1 MRLVTFE
8 FQGRTRLGAEH
19 DGHVLDLNRG
29 YVLLLATRGVAD
41 FQAQA
46 NRELPADMRD
56 FLDLWDESLPRVKEV
71 LALFRGLRGTGGPLA
86 QAVIHPLQAVRLRA
100 PILNPRKIICLGLN
114 YRDHAQETRLEIPS
128 DPILF
133 SKYPSAIIG
142 PEDPILL
149 PSVSQEVDYEAE
161 LTFLIARRG
170 RHIPKAQALDY
181 VAGYTIMNDVSARDY
196 QMRKPGGQWMSG
208 KTFDSFAPLGPALVT
223 REDIPDP
230 HVLDISCTVSG
241 DRLQSSNTKH
251 LIFPVPDI
259 VAYCSHIFTLEPGD
273 VIATGTP
280 GGVGF
285 ARKPP
290 RFLKDGDVVVIE
302 IQGIGALRN
311 PVRRDT
317 R

>member
-170 RHIPKAQALDY
+170 RHIPRAQALDY

>member
-8 FQGRTRLGAEH
+8 FQGRTRLGAEQ
-19 DGHVLDLNRG
+19 DGHVVDLNRG
-29 YVLLLATRGVAD
+29 YALLLATRGVAD

-46 NRELPADMRD
+46 DRELPADMRG
-56 FLDLWDESLPRVKEV
+56 FLDLWDQSLPRAKEA
-71 LALFRGLRGTGGPLA
+71 LALARGLPGTGGPLA
-86 QAVIHPLQAVRLRA
+86 QAVLHPLQAVRLRA

-114 YRDHAQETRLEIPS
+114 YRDHAQETKAAIPS
-128 DPILF
+128 YPILF
-133 SKYPSAIIG
+133 SKYPTAIIG
-142 PEDPILL
+142 PEEPILL
-149 PSVSQEVDYEAE
+149 PGVSKEVDYEAE

-181 VAGYTIMNDVSARDY
+181 VAGYTIMHDVSARDY

-208 KTFDSFAPLGPALVT
+208 KTFDTFAPLGPALVT
-223 REDIPDP
+223 KEDIPDP

-241 DRLQSSNTKH
+241 ERLQSSNTKH
-251 LIFPVPDI
+251 LIFPIPDI
-259 VAYCSHIFTLEPGD
+259 VVYCSHIFTLEPGD

-285 ARKPP
+285 ARTPP

-311 PVRRDT
+311 PVRNDAR
-317 R
+317 

>member
-1 MRLVTFE
+1 MRLVTYDL
-8 FQGRTRLGAEH
+8 QGRTRLGAEQ
-19 DGHVLDLNRG
+19 DGHVVDLNQG
-29 YVLLLATRGVAD
+29 YALLLATQGVAD
-41 FQAQA
+41 SQTQA

-56 FLDLWDESLPRVKEV
+56 FLDLWDRSLPRAKEV
-71 LALFRGLRGTGGPLA
+71 LALVRGLRGTGGPLA
-86 QAVIHPLQAVRLRA
+86 QGVMHSLQAVRLRA

-114 YRDHAQETRLEIPS
+114 YRDHAQETKAEIPS

-133 SKYPSAIIG
+133 SKYPTAIIG
-142 PEDPILL
+142 PEEPILL
-149 PSVSQEVDYEAE
+149 PSVSREVDYEAE
-161 LTFLIARRG
+161 LTFIIARRG

-181 VAGYTIMNDVSARDY
+181 VAGYTIMHDVSARDY

-208 KTFDSFAPLGPALVT
+208 KTFDTFAPLGPALVT
-223 REDIPDP
+223 QEDIPDP

-241 DRLQSSNTKH
+241 ERLQASNTKH
-251 LIFPVPDI
+251 LIFSIPDI

-285 ARKPP
+285 ARRPP

-311 PVRRDT
+311 PVRTDAP
-317 R
+317 